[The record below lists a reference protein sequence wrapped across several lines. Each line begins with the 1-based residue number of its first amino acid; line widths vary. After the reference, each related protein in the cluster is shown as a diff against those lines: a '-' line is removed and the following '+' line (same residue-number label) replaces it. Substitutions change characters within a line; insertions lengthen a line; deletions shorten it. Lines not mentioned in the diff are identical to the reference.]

1 MENADIQPYP
11 RERQVESPRVESK
24 DHCIYK
30 IPLADAKLCTELRTP
45 AQDWIQEKVNSEEFE
60 KKRRGMLSSKT
71 LKWTKVFHNCVV
83 FISVLGMVQ
92 VRSHM
97 SLRKSLL
104 DIDIDMCVSHSVM
117 SDFATPW
124 TIVHQASLSLEF
136 SRQEYW
142 SGLPFPSSGDLPDP
156 EIEPGSPA
164 LQVNSLLLE
173 PPGKQIDIA
182 MDIDGDMD
190 KTVSISTSALNLFL
204 I

>member
-1 MENADIQPYP
+1 
-11 RERQVESPRVESK
+11 
-24 DHCIYK
+24 
-30 IPLADAKLCTELRTP
+30 
-45 AQDWIQEKVNSEEFE
+45 
-60 KKRRGMLSSKT
+60 MLSSKT
-71 LKWTKVFHNCVV
+71 LKWTKVFHNCGV

-142 SGLPFPSSGDLPDP
+142 SGLPFPSPTKMYGVQQ
-156 EIEPGSPA
+156 EP
-164 LQVNSLLLE
+164 
-173 PPGKQIDIA
+173 
-182 MDIDGDMD
+182 
-190 KTVSISTSALNLFL
+190 F
-204 I
+204 